1 MPQNGCLVVE
11 AALALALKPG
21 NNLVAAPIVP
31 MPENDWP

>member
-1 MPQNGCLVVE
+1 MPQDKCLVVK

-21 NNLVAAPIVP
+21 NPDAVPIVP